1 MNGKNDPYNSND
13 DFTIAQATFE
23 FIFTMIVF
31 YYYSLWLFRL
41 IFNKNNIIFRIKFSE
56 FDFYLFHINKFTT
69 DRFRLM
75 PLSKVIA

>member
-31 YYYSLWLFRL
+31 ITIHCGYSDWFSIKIILFL
-41 IFNKNNIIFRIKFSE
+41 E
-56 FDFYLFHINKFTT
+56 
-69 DRFRLM
+69 
-75 PLSKVIA
+75 